1 MIKIFFCCSWD
12 PNPVHFLKVKYAPLT
27 PNSKGVWKNIIAI
40 TNIKEAEW
48 VVIIDDIHPSQ
59 RKEILKFNKNKVICI
74 PRESHRINPSY
85 LKYNF
90 KYPFMY
96 KNFFHCWTS
105 LICKKNY
112 NDLIKFKMQKK
123 TKLCS
128 TITSRFNN
136 GRGLYGT
143 RINFIKRLS
152 QQNKFLD
159 KIDIFGYGWN
169 KNELGKMYKGAFPG
183 HVARTRWP
191 DPNIIPNTTK
201 WNGLEKYSYS
211 IAIENSCTKNNF
223 EEKFTDCI
231 LAWTIPIYYGCPN
244 INKYFP
250 KDCYYW
256 LDITSPNCFEELEKI
271 LNTPITEKQI
281 KAMEK
286 ARDLILNKYNV
297 WGVVHNIIEKDN
309 N

>member
-12 PNPVHFLKVKYAPLT
+12 KDPVHFLKEKIAPLT
-27 PNSKGVWKNIIAI
+27 FNSKGIWKNIIGV
-40 TNIKEAEW
+40 TDIKEAEW
-48 VVIIDDIHPSQ
+48 VVILDDIHYSQ
-59 RKEILKFNKNKVICI
+59 RKDILQFNKKKVICI
-74 PRESHRINPSY
+74 PRESGRINPSY

-90 KYPFMY
+90 KYPYTY
-96 KNFFHCWTS
+96 KNFFHCWS
-105 LICKKNY
+105 SIICKKNY
-112 NDLIKFKMQKK
+112 DELMNLKKIKK

-128 TITSRFNN
+128 TVTSRFDN
-136 GRGLYGT
+136 GTGLYRT
-143 RINFIKRLS
+143 RINFIKKLS
-152 QQNKFLD
+152 KENKFLD

-183 HVARTRWP
+183 HVARSSNP

-201 WNGLEKYSYS
+201 WDGLHNYLYS
-211 IAIENSCTKNNF
+211 IAIENSCTKNCF

-244 INKYFP
+244 IDKYFP

-256 LDITSPNCFEELEKI
+256 LDINSPNCFEELEKI

-281 KAMEK
+281 TALRK
-286 ARDLILNKYNV
+286 ARELILNKYNV
-297 WGVVHNIIEKDN
+297 WDVVHNIIN
-309 N
+309 NN